1 MDEYSG
7 VGDTERAR
15 RWPERGRAGG
25 GQGLCRGGVA
35 PLPWWG
41 WPGLGSRITWPRWR
55 CRASRSRLAHGCAV
69 SQAGGESPG
78 ALLVLRAA
86 AGQVAIYISGSF
98 PAGGGQDRIT
108 LQVD

>member
-41 WPGLGSRITWPRWR
+41 WPGLGF
-55 CRASRSRLAHGCAV
+55 AHHVAEMAV
-69 SQAGGESPG
+69 QG
-78 ALLVLRAA
+78 
-86 AGQVAIYISGSF
+86 ISE
-98 PAGGGQDRIT
+98 
-108 LQVD
+108 

>member
-1 MDEYSG
+1 
-7 VGDTERAR
+7 
-15 RWPERGRAGG
+15 
-25 GQGLCRGGVA
+25 
-35 PLPWWG
+35 
-41 WPGLGSRITWPRWR
+41 
-55 CRASRSRLAHGCAV
+55 V